1 MPRTEE
7 ALDAIL
13 RTLVEEG
20 EISPPRQSSD
30 PGEGRS
36 VQIDLPPLPASAAT
50 TVHQVKVS
58 LRAARPSVW
67 RRLEIPSDL
76 PLNLVHEVLQTAFGW
91 FDCHPHQ
98 FETACGDFGDPAQD
112 GVWSRR
118 ADEGAAALGQV
129 MPTAQDTMG
138 YVYDFGANWRHH
150 IDVEAI
156 VPAAP
161 GVRYP
166 RCIALR
172 GTPPAEAGKTGP
184 EMTADE
190 LTRQLAG
197 LAGVVVPAS

>member
-20 EISPPRQSSD
+20 GILPPRQSSA
-30 PGEGRS
+30 PGGDRS
-36 VQIDLPPLPASAAT
+36 AQMDLPPLPPGAAT

-58 LRAARPSVW
+58 LREARPSVW

-76 PLNLVHEVLQTAFGW
+76 PLSLVHEVLQTAFGW

-112 GVWSRR
+112 GFWSRR
-118 ADEGAAALGQV
+118 SDEGAAALGQV
-129 MPTAQDTMG
+129 MPTAKDTMG

-156 VPAAP
+156 VPATP
-161 GVRYP
+161 GIRYP
-166 RCIALR
+166 RCTALR
-172 GTPPAEAGKTGP
+172 GIPPAEAGRTGH
-184 EMTADE
+184 EVTADE

-197 LAGVVVPAS
+197 LAGIVVPAS

>member
-13 RTLVEEG
+13 QMLAEEG
-20 EISPPRQSSD
+20 GILPPGQSSE
-30 PGEGRS
+30 PGGDRS
-36 VQIDLPPLPASAAT
+36 AQLDLPPLPASAAT

-58 LRAARPSVW
+58 LRAARSSVW

-76 PLNLVHEVLQTAFGW
+76 PLSLVHEVLQTAFGW

-112 GVWSRR
+112 GFWSRR

-129 MPTAQDTMG
+129 MPAAKDTMG

-156 VPAAP
+156 VPATP

-166 RCIALR
+166 RCTALR
-172 GTPPAEAGKTGP
+172 GTPPAEIGETGP
-184 EMTADE
+184 EVTADE

-197 LAGVVVPAS
+197 LASVVVPAS

>member
-7 ALDAIL
+7 SLDAIL
-13 RTLVEEG
+13 RTLVEESG
-20 EISPPRQSSD
+20 ILPPGQSRE
-30 PGEGRS
+30 PGEDRS
-36 VQIDLPPLPASAAT
+36 VRIDLPPLPASAAT

-76 PLNLVHEVLQTAFGW
+76 PLSLVHEVLQTAFGW

-118 ADEGAAALGQV
+118 ADEGAAALAQV
-129 MPTAQDTMG
+129 MPAARDTMG

-150 IDVEAI
+150 IEVEAI

-161 GVRYP
+161 GIRYP
-166 RCIALR
+166 RCTALR
-172 GTPPAEAGKTGP
+172 GIPPAEAGEPGP
-184 EMTADE
+184 EMTAGE